1 MSMDIQRPSRKKEL
15 QRRRLLTGA
24 AVTAGLVLVTLGI
37 NSLEPAVRSVERGS
51 IWTDKVERG
60 EMLRA
65 VRGNGTLVPEEIRW
79 ISAQTEGRVERRLV
93 EAGADV
99 TPDTVI
105 LELSN
110 PELEQSA
117 QDSELQ
123 LRAVE
128 AEYTDLE
135 VRLSSQ
141 LLDQQADLAA
151 VKAEYEGALL
161 QVEADRELFENGL
174 IPDIMLRKSE
184 LAAGQLTVRYE
195 MEQQRLDKTSES
207 IEAQLAVKRAQ
218 VDKQRALNRLRQDQL
233 KSLSVRPTIAG
244 VLQEVPVEE
253 GDRVTQGIRLA
264 RVAEPTK
271 LKAELR
277 INETQAKDIE
287 IGQIA
292 RIDTRNGII
301 DGRVSRIDPAVQQGT
316 VLVDVALEG
325 KLPRGA
331 RPDLSV
337 DGTVEIE
344 RLEDVLYVDRPA
356 YGQAD
361 SLVGLYVIDPETQ
374 VARITQVR
382 LGRTSVSTVEIVDGL
397 GVGDEVIL
405 SDSSQWGD
413 EPEIRLVN

>member
-1 MSMDIQRPSRKKEL
+1 MDIQRPSRKKEI
-15 QRRRLLTGA
+15 RRRRILTGVGVA
-24 AVTAGLVLVTLGI
+24 AGLLVLTLGI
-37 NSLEPAVRSVERGS
+37 NSLEPAVRTVERGS
-51 IWTDKVERG
+51 IWTDTVERG

-110 PELEQSA
+110 SELEQSA
-117 QDSELQ
+117 QDAELR
-123 LRAVE
+123 LRATE
-128 AEYTDLE
+128 AEYVDLE

-141 LLDQQADLAA
+141 LLDQQANLAA
-151 VKAEYEGALL
+151 VKADYESALL

-174 IPDIMLRKSE
+174 IPDINLRRSE

-195 MEQQRLDKTSES
+195 MEQQRLAKTSES
-207 IEAQLAVKRAQ
+207 IKAQLSVKQ
-218 VDKQRALNRLRQDQL
+218 VEVDQQRALHGLRQEQL
-233 KSLSVRPTIAG
+233 ASLQVRPSIAG

-253 GDRVTQGIRLA
+253 GDRVTPGIRLA
-264 RVAEPTK
+264 RVAEPRR

-287 IGQIA
+287 VNQIA
-292 RIDTRNGII
+292 KIDTRNGII

-316 VLVDVALEG
+316 VLVDVKLEG
-325 KLPRGA
+325 ELPRGA
-331 RPDLSV
+331 RPDLSI
-337 DGTVEIE
+337 DGTIEIE
-344 RLEDVLYVDRPA
+344 RLNDVLYVDRPA
-356 YGQAD
+356 YGQAE
-361 SLVGLYVIDPETQ
+361 SLVGLYVVNPETQ
-374 VARITQVR
+374 IARITQVR

-397 GVGDEVIL
+397 SVGDEVIL

-413 EPEIRLVN
+413 ETEIRLVN